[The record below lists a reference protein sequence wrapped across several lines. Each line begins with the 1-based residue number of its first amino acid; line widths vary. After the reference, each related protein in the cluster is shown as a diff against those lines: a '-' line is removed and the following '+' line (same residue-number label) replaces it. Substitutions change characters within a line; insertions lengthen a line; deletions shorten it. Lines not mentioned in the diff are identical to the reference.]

1 MSLQTE
7 HGITLVQLI
16 QTNSNSLHNSPCN
29 VMEHYKVCMYS
40 ISMYTP
46 NTTNVQLQME
56 IFSLTHLCEESRL

>member
-46 NTTNVQLQME
+46 TSQYN
-56 IFSLTHLCEESRL
+56 